1 MLYDAGRLLGLTCV
15 LLWAGRGH
23 ARTSEAHISTSTFH
37 LSDVCFSSPLLAARG
52 PLGPWQCSSSSSTGG
67 SATNTTTAHPS
78 AEKEVP
84 SSPSDEEEESSGG
97 WTGPH
102 ACEGIYCVYAN
113 RDFAAGRGIVLISDG
128 DTANALANLPLVVDL
143 AGPRA
148 ADLLRP
154 SGVNA
159 RHPGVE
165 TRDIPGKGRGLV
177 AARPLHR
184 GEQVLAYTPALVLH
198 RQLVDDLGRAQQ
210 LRLLR
215 DAVARLPGTTR
226 TAFWRQLGPSH
237 EDGDDDILDI
247 VMNNSFNL
255 PLVLPGLEGVAAA
268 RFIGN
273 FPEVSMYNHDCRPSV
288 AFHLDG
294 GLIHRTHVASRGG
307 GGGGGAGVRPGE
319 ELSISYVDSFRAREV
334 RRARTMRNWGFACAC
349 AQCTLPAALANAS
362 DHRLWRLYEVEN
374 ALLVDR
380 NAPPRPE
387 KKNKKKNGGKQTD
400 GKEGG
405 DGWSGDLDA
414 VELLLSLYEQERLL
428 DSHGASAYKVA
439 ALNYSAFR
447 RRELAIKYALLA
459 LEAYIVEDG
468 TRSEGVVDMVALL
481 EEPEAHW
488 SWGRKSPS

>member
-1 MLYDAGRLLGLTCV
+1 MLYNAGRLLSLTCV
-15 LLWAGRGH
+15 LLWVGIGQT
-23 ARTSEAHISTSTFH
+23 RTSEAHISSSTVN
-37 LSDVCFSSPLLAARG
+37 LSDICFSSPLLAARG
-52 PLGPWQCSSSSSTGG
+52 PLGPWQCSSSTSRTV
-67 SATNTTTAHPS
+67 TNTTTHPS
-78 AEKEVP
+78 TEKEA
-84 SSPSDEEEESSGG
+84 SSDEEESSGG

-102 ACEGIYCVYAN
+102 ACEGNYCVYAN
-113 RDFAAGRGIVLISDG
+113 KDFAAGRGIVIISDG
-128 DTANALANLPLVVDL
+128 DTANALANLPLVIDL

-148 ADLLRP
+148 AELLRP
-154 SGVNA
+154 SGVNTQ
-159 RHPGVE
+159 HPGVE

-177 AARPLHR
+177 ATRTLHR

-198 RQLVDDLGRAQQ
+198 RSLVDDLDRAAQ

-215 DAVARLPGTTR
+215 DAVARLPAATTR
-226 TAFWRQLGPSH
+226 AAFWRQLGPSH
-237 EDGDDDILDI
+237 EAGDDDILDI

-255 PLVLPGLEGVAAA
+255 PLLLPGLEAGAAA

-294 GLIHRTHVASRGG
+294 GLIHRTHVAAR
-307 GGGGGAGVRPGE
+307 GGGAGVRAGE

-380 NAPPRPE
+380 NSPGPAAGASKE
-387 KKNKKKNGGKQTD
+387 KKKKKGGKEED
-400 GKEGG
+400 R
-405 DGWSGDLDA
+405 WSGDLDA

-459 LEAYIVEDG
+459 LESYIVEDG
-468 TRSEGVVDMVALL
+468 TRSAGVVDMVALL
-481 EEPEAHW
+481 EEPEEHW
-488 SWGRKSPS
+488 SWGRKSSSS